1 MELFKIYTLEDIF
14 DWNNDY
20 SKQLQEK
27 LLLNLEFKFK
37 IRHKIITTYN
47 DLEEEDKLLLTTLK
61 KEVFANNLIYL
72 FGSRTNGKY
81 IDKKEYI
88 DNKDKYPHIKV
99 SDYDIK
105 SQYKPDVTKLK
116 EFEKKYDVKIDYFY
130 GTAKIVI

>member
-14 DWNNDY
+14 NWNNEY
-20 SKQLQEK
+20 SKYIQEK
-27 LLLNLEFKFK
+27 LLLNSEFKSK
-37 IRHKIITTYN
+37 TRHKIITTYE
-47 DLEEEDKLLLTTLK
+47 DLEEEDKLLLITLK
-61 KEVFANNLIYL
+61 QEVFENNLIYL
-72 FGSRTNGKY
+72 FGSRINGKY
-81 IDKKEYI
+81 ITKKEYI
-88 DNKDKYPHIKV
+88 EYKEKYPHIKV